1 MLPCV
6 RTDSSEHR
14 QETDVR
20 RSQRRR
26 TRGDQ
31 TRETRR
37 ARERGA
43 IHKDWGGRLPIA
55 LVYPNT
61 YHVGMSSLGFQTL
74 YRQLNARP
82 DVVCERVFWNPT
94 PRGAPL
100 SYESRRPL
108 SDFNTL
114 AVSISF
120 EMDYPHLVDLLRG
133 AGIPLWTAERD
144 ASWPLVLAGGPAV
157 SANPL
162 PVADFLDAVA
172 IGEGEPLL
180 DPLVDALWDAAG
192 DPREDAWQ
200 ALAEIPGLYVPA
212 LHQGQPI
219 HKQWLTDLD
228 AAPTTTV
235 IHTPDTE
242 FADMHLIEISRGCVR
257 GCRFCLAGYLCRPKR
272 ERSVETIVEQ
282 AREGLK
288 QVERIGLVGAAVSD
302 YSAIDE
308 LVARLR
314 ELGARLSVSSLRV
327 DPLSEPLLA
336 ALAESGAQT
345 LTLAPEAG
353 SERLRRLIHKGVTE
367 DDLLHAALRADHH
380 GFRRLKLYFILGLPS
395 EEDEDVTAI
404 AELCEAAAAR
414 FSGRVTA
421 NVTPFVPKAHTP
433 FQWTAMTPGR
443 LVAARLRTLEKR
455 LRQTGIAVRSESP
468 RWTEIQG
475 LLARGDRRLARVLAG
490 LQGASLND
498 WKRAMAECEIEA
510 QPYLGARAPD
520 APLPWAF
527 IQTGTTNTH
536 LLRQWERAQ
545 GHAPAHSSSRETSA
559 SS

>member
-1 MLPCV
+1 V
-6 RTDSSEHR
+6 K
-14 QETDVR
+14 

-26 TRGDQ
+26 TRGGTSGRRTGQ

-43 IHKDWGGRLPIA
+43 VHKDWGGRLPVA

-74 YRQLNARP
+74 YRLFNARP
-82 DVVCERVFWNPT
+82 DVVCERVFWRPDLRTT
-94 PRGAPL
+94 PPL

-108 SDFNTL
+108 SDFATL
-114 AVSISF
+114 AVSISY
-120 EMDYPHLVDLLRG
+120 EMDYPHLVDLLRS
-133 AGIPLWTAERD
+133 AGIPLWAAERD
-144 ASWPLVLAGGPAV
+144 GSWPLVLAGGPAV

-180 DPLVDALWDAAG
+180 DPLVDALWDTG
-192 DPREDAWQ
+192 GPREDAWQ
-200 ALAEIPGLYVPA
+200 ALAQIPGLYVPA
-212 LHQGQPI
+212 LPEQPV
-219 HKQWLTDLD
+219 HKQWLNDLD
-228 AAPTTTV
+228 AVPTTTV

-272 ERSVETIVEQ
+272 ERCVQTLVEQ

-288 QVERIGLVGAAVSD
+288 YVERIGLVGAAVSD
-302 YSAIDE
+302 YSQIDE
-308 LVARLR
+308 LVDRLR
-314 ELGARLSVSSLRV
+314 KLGARLSVSSLRV

-353 SERLRRLIHKGVTE
+353 SERLRRMIHKGVTE
-367 DDLLHAALRADHH
+367 ADLLHAALRADHH
-380 GFRRLKLYFILGLPS
+380 GFRRLKLYFILGLPGEE
-395 EEDEDVTAI
+395 EEDVDAI

-433 FQWTAMTPGR
+433 LQWAAVTPR
-443 LVAARLRTLEKR
+443 QVVVARLHALEKR
-455 LRQTGIAVRSESP
+455 LRKAGIAVRSESP
-468 RWTEIQG
+468 RWTEIQA
-475 LLARGDRRLARVLAG
+475 LLARGDRRLAHVLAR
-490 LQGASLND
+490 LRGASLND
-498 WKRAMAECEIEA
+498 WKRAMADCEIEA
-510 QPYLGARAPD
+510 GAYLGARDPD

-527 IQTGTTNTH
+527 IQTGTSRAH
-536 LLRQWERAQ
+536 LLRQWERAGGPALAQ
-545 GHAPAHSSSRETSA
+545 GQARAHFSSRDADSA